1 MKQLPGQRGPNMP
14 RWLKTVL
21 AATITLVSTIWLL
34 SLLPF
39 LLLAALI
46 ISILLIPISR
56 RLRREMEEAGFSV
69 EDTFKSK
76 QRPDVNITPWHRQF
90 RNFWRNVS
98 SGKGL

>member
-21 AATITLVSTIWLL
+21 AVTITLVGTIWLL

-46 ISILLIPISR
+46 LSILLIPISR
-56 RLRREMEEAGFSV
+56 RLRQEMEEAGFSV
-69 EDTFKSK
+69 DGTSKSE
-76 QRPDVNITPWHRQF
+76 QRRDVNITPWHRQI
-90 RNFWRNVS
+90 RNVWRDVS